1 MDDEAPMPDFLTAGG
16 ILAQMI
22 TPAVLISASGTL
34 VLSTSNRLG
43 RVVDRIRVLAEAAE
57 QLSDES
63 KSEEMVE
70 KRVQI
75 AEQVVWLSIRLGLLQ
90 TAIVTLYVGIG
101 LLVASSVT
109 VGLSASVNGAMAW
122 IPVGFG
128 LMGAIALLLG
138 AVTLVREAR
147 LAVSSTRHE
156 LEHIRKV
163 VDRKT
168 RVRQIYNEKPEGGQG
183 ESGG

>member
-1 MDDEAPMPDFLTAGG
+1 VRGTNPMPNFLTAGG
-16 ILAQMI
+16 ILAEMI

-43 RVVDRIRVLAEAAE
+43 RVVDRIRVLAEVAE
-57 QLSDES
+57 DLPEDSRAEDV
-63 KSEEMVE
+63 VE
-70 KRVQI
+70 KRVQV
-75 AEQVVWLSIRLGLLQ
+75 AEQVVWLSMRLGLLQ
-90 TAIVTLYVGIG
+90 TALTTFYVGIG
-101 LLVASSVT
+101 LLVAASFT
-109 VGLSASVNGAMAW
+109 VGLSASAKGALAW

-128 LMGAIALLLG
+128 LLGAMALLLG
-138 AVTLVREAR
+138 AVMLVREAR

-156 LEHIRKV
+156 LDHIRKV

-168 RVRQIYNEKPEGGQG
+168 RVRAPYNEKPEGGQG

>member
-1 MDDEAPMPDFLTAGG
+1 MPDFLTAGG
-16 ILAQMI
+16 ILAEMI

-57 QLSDES
+57 ELPVDSTT
-63 KSEEMVE
+63 EEMVE

-109 VGLSASVNGAMAW
+109 VGLSAAVKGLMSWV
-122 IPVGFG
+122 PVVLG
-128 LMGAIALLLG
+128 LMGAMALLLG

-147 LAVSSTRHE
+147 LAVWSTRHE

-168 RVRQIYNEKPEGGQG
+168 RVRQGDNERL
-183 ESGG
+183 ESGQRGTGE

>member
-1 MDDEAPMPDFLTAGG
+1 MPDFLSAGG
-16 ILAQMI
+16 ILAEMI

-57 QLSDES
+57 KLPEHAAT
-63 KSEEMVE
+63 EEVVE

-90 TAIVTLYVGIG
+90 TALITLYFGIC

-109 VGLSASVNGAMAW
+109 VGLSASVINGLMSW
-122 IPVGFG
+122 VPVGFG
-128 LMGAIALLLG
+128 LLG
-138 AVTLVREAR
+138 AMAL
-147 LAVSSTRHE
+147 
-156 LEHIRKV
+156 
-163 VDRKT
+163 
-168 RVRQIYNEKPEGGQG
+168 
-183 ESGG
+183 

>member
-1 MDDEAPMPDFLTAGG
+1 MPDFLTAGG
-16 ILAQMI
+16 ILAEMI

-57 QLSDES
+57 GLPDES

-90 TAIVTLYVGIG
+90 TAIVTFYFGIG
-101 LLVASSVT
+101 LLVSSSVT

-122 IPVGFG
+122 IPIGFG
-128 LMGAIALLLG
+128 LMGAIALLIG

-147 LAVSSTRHE
+147 LAVWSTRHE
-156 LEHIRKV
+156 LDHIRKV

-168 RVRQIYNEKPEGGQG
+168 RVRQPHNEKPEGGQG
-183 ESGG
+183 ENGG

>member
-1 MDDEAPMPDFLTAGG
+1 MADFMSSGG
-16 ILAQMI
+16 ILAEMI

-43 RVVDRIRVLAEAAE
+43 RVVDRIRVLAEVAE
-57 QLSDES
+57 KLPEASS
-63 KSEEMVE
+63 SEELVE
-70 KRVQI
+70 QRVQI
-75 AEQVVWLSIRLGLLQ
+75 AEQVVWLSVRLGLLQ

-109 VGLSASVNGAMAW
+109 VGLSASAKGAMSW
-122 IPVGFG
+122 IPVVFG
-128 LMGAIALLLG
+128 LLGAVALLLG

-147 LAVSSTRHE
+147 LAVWSTRHE
-156 LEHIRKV
+156 LEHIRRV

-168 RVRQIYNEKPEGGQG
+168 RMRTSEIKEALDSSP
-183 ESGG
+183 SL

>member
-1 MDDEAPMPDFLTAGG
+1 MPDFLTPGG
-16 ILAQMI
+16 ILAEMI

-34 VLSTSNRLG
+34 VLSSSNRLG
-43 RVVDRIRVLAEAAE
+43 RVVDRIRILAAVAE
-57 QLSDES
+57 ELPEDLST
-63 KSEEMVE
+63 EEVVE
-70 KRVQI
+70 KRVQV
-75 AEQVVWLSIRLGLLQ
+75 AEQVVWLSIRLRLLQ
-90 TAIVTLYVGIG
+90 TAIVTLYIGIC

-109 VGLSASVNGAMAW
+109 VGLSASAKGMMSWV
-122 IPVGFG
+122 PVGFG
-128 LMGAIALLLG
+128 LLGAMALLLG

-156 LEHIRKV
+156 LDHIRKV

-168 RVRQIYNEKPEGGQG
+168 RVRLVYNEKPEGGQG